1 MDSVL
6 SLRRRQ
12 SLGPDEL
19 HIAAEAFELAV
30 RALPHSVG
38 MPSAR
43 VREILACYITERA
56 FMDERDADTLRNG
69 ALACLDILAEA
80 SATPESAFVGYLS
93 KGMCVPGN
101 RVKPKRGRP
110 IEPRPHGIDI

>member
-1 MDSVL
+1 MNSVP
-6 SLRRRQ
+6 SLRPRQ

-19 HIAAEAFELAV
+19 HIAADAFESAV
-30 RALPHSVG
+30 RALSHSVG

-56 FMDERDADTLRNG
+56 FMGERDADTLRND

-80 SATPESAFVGYLS
+80 SATPASAFVGCLS
-93 KGMCVPGN
+93 TANTSPA
-101 RVKPKRGRP
+101 RSSPWPSDRSRTSA
-110 IEPRPHGIDI
+110 HGE